1 MWMKIDDG
9 LHAHRKTR
17 RVTKS
22 HPSKSRDAAPMGIWV
37 LAGSWAA
44 QNGTDG
50 WVPEDELDRWDD
62 DWHSLAGR
70 LVRAGYWWPH
80 ERDGESGYGFNDW
93 LDYNPESEAASRSG
107 SFGNHVRWHAN
118 RGKVDPECEHCPRE
132 PEAHEVPQASGGDR
146 GAMGGDSDHPP
157 LENAPPCGKDEPIRV
172 SAGQSPAIGGES
184 GGESGSESRSIALP
198 VPDPT
203 RPDPIPT
210 PSASENTTRRDDVE
224 RICEHLA
231 DAVEGNGSKRPT
243 ITAKW
248 RTAARLMLDK
258 DGRNEGEIHGAI
270 EWCQRDEFWR
280 ANILSLPT
288 LREKYDTL
296 RLQAQ
301 RKTGIANGISRN
313 EEWRAMQERQMARA
327 VERERAMGLQ
337 S

>member
-22 HPSKSRDAAPMGIWV
+22 HQSKTRDASPMGIWA
-37 LAGSWAA
+37 LAGSWSA

-62 DWHSLAGR
+62 DWRSLAGR

-80 ERDGESGYGFNDW
+80 ERDGEAGYGFNDW

-107 SFGNHVRWHAN
+107 VFGNHVRWHAN
-118 RGKVDPECEHCPRE
+118 KGVVDPECEHCPKE
-132 PEAHEVPQASGGDR
+132 PDHPDIGPEDTPESGGD
-146 GAMGGDSDHPP
+146 
-157 LENAPPCGKDEPIRV
+157 
-172 SAGQSPAIGGES
+172 IGGRS
-184 GGESGSESRSIALP
+184 GGESGQASGRIALP

-203 RPDPIPT
+203 PARPEPDPIA
-210 PSASENTTRRDDVE
+210 SAAAERRDDVE
-224 RICEHLA
+224 EICEHLA
-231 DAVEGNGSKRPT
+231 NAIEANGSKRPT
-243 ITAKW
+243 ITTRW
-248 RTAARLMLDK
+248 RQAARLMLDK
-258 DGRNEGEIHGAI
+258 DERTQEEVHGAI

-288 LREKYDTL
+288 LRDKYDQL

-301 RKTGIANGISRN
+301 RQGRTSASRT
-313 EEWRAMQERQMARA
+313 EEWKSMQERQMERA
-327 VERERAMGLQ
+327 IEREREMGLRP
-337 S
+337 